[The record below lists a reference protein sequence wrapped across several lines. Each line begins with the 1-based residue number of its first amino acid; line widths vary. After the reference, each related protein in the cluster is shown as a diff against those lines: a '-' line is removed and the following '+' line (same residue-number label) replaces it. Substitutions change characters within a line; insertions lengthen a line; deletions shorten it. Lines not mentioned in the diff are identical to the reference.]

1 MAELSKKDVKEIR
14 KLLRRGVDVPEIC
27 QKYNIPPES
36 WREVSLKYDFF
47 K

>member
-1 MAELSKKDVKEIR
+1 MVDLSKKQVKEIR
-14 KLLRRGVDVPEIC
+14 KLLKKGVDVPEIC

-36 WREVSLKYDFF
+36 WREVTLKYDLF